1 MTTEAPPPPADN
13 GTPPAASTREYLR
26 AGLPA
31 VYRDRTRSARAR
43 PDVAYRSDPAG
54 LDEPFVVRFM
64 GGLEEVLDP
73 IVAML
78 DLLPAHLDVALAPP
92 DFIAMLG
99 EWLGLELD
107 AGLEDEPEELL
118 AAHRRLVDQANEIT
132 RRRGT
137 RAGIEHVL
145 ALAFRDVPLQVH
157 DSGGVTWSRDTGAP
171 APAPDPVLTV
181 TYPPALSDQPRR
193 VAAIRRV
200 VEDVKPAGVR
210 LELRV
215 ADEEESS

>member
-1 MTTEAPPPPADN
+1 MTTEAPRSPAAN

-43 PDVAYRSDPAG
+43 PEVAYRADPFG
-54 LDEPFVVRFM
+54 LDDPFVMRFVA
-64 GGLEEVLDP
+64 GLEEVLDP

-107 AGLEDEPEELL
+107 AALEADSAPLL
-118 AAHRRLVDQANEIT
+118 AAHRRLVDEAIEIT

-137 RAGIEHVL
+137 RSGIEHL
-145 ALAFRDVPLQVH
+145 LGLAFGDVRLDVH
-157 DSGGVTWSRDTGAP
+157 DSGGVTWSSEPGPP
-171 APAPDPVLTV
+171 APAPDPSVTV
-181 TYPPALSDQPRR
+181 TCPAALRDAPWRL
-193 VAAIRRV
+193 AAIRRV
-200 VEDVKPAGVR
+200 VEDVRPAGVR

-215 ADEEESS
+215 ADEEEPS